1 MSRPKKDGKRAIGV
15 QGKKGYLYIVIS
27 QPVIKDGK
35 KYSEKKW
42 IKTGLTDT
50 PENVKKAT
58 QARGRLLNRQTIST
72 IDRNI
77 TVNDFIDYFLNKKKR
92 EVADTTYASYLWKS
106 KSIKMH
112 MGCLKVQELNVII
125 IESFLDTLFEEDHNQ
140 ERTVKD
146 KKVLLSA
153 IIDQAVKDGIVAYNP
168 VKEAKIN
175 KNLANKY
182 AKVKKDDDEFFS
194 YEEAQIFLIGIKNN
208 ELYEMFYVTLF
219 FGLRRE
225 EILGIK
231 WSAIDFDK
239 KTLSI
244 EHTVTKGTKINQQ
257 NTGKTISSIRKYP
270 LTDEQVKMFINLKK
284 KEKEFR
290 KLFGKGYFE
299 NDYVFKH
306 IDGTPYYPDY
316 PTKSFHKIINSIP
329 ELPQKIKLHGLRTSC
344 VSILVHEG
352 MDVKSIQKW
361 VGHKDI
367 NTTLKI
373 YAKVKEKEAKQQISN
388 AMTNVL
394 PLKKY
399 DNK

>member
-1 MSRPKKDGKRAIGV
+1 
-15 QGKKGYLYIVIS
+15 
-27 QPVIKDGK
+27 
-35 KYSEKKW
+35 
-42 IKTGLTDT
+42 
-50 PENVKKAT
+50 
-58 QARGRLLNRQTIST
+58 
-72 IDRNI
+72 
-77 TVNDFIDYFLNKKKR
+77 
-92 EVADTTYASYLWKS
+92 
-106 KSIKMH
+106 
-112 MGCLKVQELNVII
+112 
-125 IESFLDTLFEEDHNQ
+125 
-140 ERTVKD
+140 
-146 KKVLLSA
+146 
-153 IIDQAVKDGIVAYNP
+153 
-168 VKEAKIN
+168 
-175 KNLANKY
+175 
-182 AKVKKDDDEFFS
+182 
-194 YEEAQIFLIGIKNN
+194 
-208 ELYEMFYVTLF
+208 
-219 FGLRRE
+219 
-225 EILGIK
+225 
-231 WSAIDFDK
+231 
-239 KTLSI
+239 
-244 EHTVTKGTKINQQ
+244 
-257 NTGKTISSIRKYP
+257 
-270 LTDEQVKMFINLKK
+270 MFINLKK